1 MITYTLFRKNVK
13 HVLFQVIKTWLLKPD
28 YNMFKFWCE
37 GSIVKWHMFIS
48 NCTTIGVKHLAQAT
62 VSKKN

>member
-1 MITYTLFRKNVK
+1 
-13 HVLFQVIKTWLLKPD
+13 
-28 YNMFKFWCE
+28 MFKFWCE